1 MWPPTS
7 RVILV
12 GGMTVPAGRS
22 VLGSEALGMP
32 TGMNSTTGP
41 HVLGPGLLLGVGL
54 GGFVDGI
61 VLHQLLR
68 WHHLLSS
75 RPEVGLTTNLI
86 ADGVFHAG
94 TWLAVL
100 VGVLW
105 LWRRSRRTPGNGRWT
120 PLIAAMLAGW
130 GLFNVVEGIV
140 NHYILN
146 LHHVRPGPN
155 QLVYD
160 VGFLIF
166 GAALAIGGLV
176 WYQRL
181 TRAQQHADAA

>member
-1 MWPPTS
+1 MRQVDSQCW
-7 RVILV
+7 VLE
-12 GGMTVPAGRS
+12 PAGYADD
-22 VLGSEALGMP
+22 V
-32 TGMNSTTGP
+32 NSATGP
-41 HVLGPGLLLGVGL
+41 RVLGPGLLLGVGL

-61 VLHQLLR
+61 VLHQLLQ

-75 RPEVGLTTNLI
+75 RPEVDLTANLV

-94 TWLAVL
+94 TWVAVL

-120 PLIAAMLAGW
+120 PLVAAMLAGW

-140 NHYILN
+140 NHYLLN

-155 QLVYD
+155 QSMYD

-166 GAALAIGGLV
+166 GSVLAVGGLV

-181 TRAQQHADAA
+181 TRTPQEARAA